1 MRAIHLILPLAIGL
15 SAVGS
20 SYAQMATA
28 KSIVIEQPWARAT
41 PKGAKTGAAYMAVIN
56 NGAAADHLVGAA
68 TAVAEKVQF
77 HQDTE
82 DNGVSRMREIPRVD
96 LAPGAKIVFKPGE
109 MHMMLVGMK
118 QPLVQGQSFSLTLR
132 FEKAGNVEIT
142 VPVEGVGAMQHGGMG
157 SMMHMPNDEMKK

>member
-1 MRAIHLILPLAIGL
+1 MRVIHLIVPLVMALCAG
-15 SAVGS
+15 GS
-20 SYAQMATA
+20 SYAQTSVA
-28 KSIVIEQPWARAT
+28 KSIVVDQPWARAT
-41 PKGAKTGAAYMAVIN
+41 PKGAKTGAAYMTVVN
-56 NGAAADHLVGAA
+56 NGAAGDRLVGAA
-68 TAVAEKVQF
+68 TAVADKVQF

-96 LAPGAKIVFKPGE
+96 LAPGAKTVFKPGE

-142 VPVEGVGAMQHGGMG
+142 VPVEGVGAMQHEGMG
-157 SMMHMPNDEMKK
+157 SMTHMPHDEMKK